1 MINETHKRILKMM
14 GVNLSEQVKPINT
27 DNTESTITSDIENYL
42 DQDDNFDLKSNVMS
56 IFGVDST
63 EELGRRLRGEDEL
76 PNMTLVL
83 KSQAYAK
90 KLNKKEF
97 IKLVD
102 ELKNNLKERLK

>member
-63 EELGRRLRGEDEL
+63 EELGKRLRGEDEL

>member
-14 GVNLSEQVKPINT
+14 GVNLTEQVKPI
-27 DNTESTITSDIENYL
+27 DTSENKETASSAVEEYL
-42 DQDDNFDLKSNVMS
+42 NQDENADLRSNVMS
-56 IFGVDST
+56 IFGVDSV
-63 EELGRRLRGEDEL
+63 EELGKRMRGEDQL

-83 KSQAYAK
+83 KSQAYSK

-102 ELKNNLKERLK
+102 ELKNNLKDRLK